1 MGGGIVHHPVE
12 SGLGMASRFPF
23 RVLATDP
30 GGARAGILETPHG
43 TVETPVFMP
52 VGTHGAVKALSPDQ
66 VAGTGAR
73 ILLANTYHLAVSPG
87 SDLVK
92 KAGGLHA
99 FMGWTRAILT
109 DSGGFQV
116 FSLPK
121 AEIRDE
127 GVTFRH
133 EAGGERVS
141 LTPEK
146 AMGIQE
152 DLGADI
158 AMCLDDC
165 APWPCDRD
173 RAEEGVRRTTAWGR
187 ACREA
192 HRREDQAIFGIVQ
205 GSVFPDLR
213 ARSARE
219 IVGIG
224 FDGYAIGGVSVG
236 EGTGAM
242 LDVVGRVAPLLPA
255 DRPRYVMGIGKPEE
269 IVRAIGLGA
278 DLFDCVLPTRHGRSG
293 VLYTSRGPLRIR
305 HRRYRRDL
313 FPPDTSCGCA
323 TCGTFTRA
331 YLRHLFEAGEVLGQT
346 LASMHNVHFFLETAR
361 RARAAIIEGRFASFQ
376 RAFCDGVAEGAAPEP
391 EAEGRPGRRRRAA
404 GPARK

>member
-1 MGGGIVHHPVE
+1 
-12 SGLGMASRFPF
+12 MATRSPF

-30 GGARAGILETPHG
+30 TGARAGVLETPHG
-43 TVETPVFMP
+43 PVETPVFMP
-52 VGTHGAVKALSPDQ
+52 VGTHGAVKALTPDQ

-73 ILLANTYHLAVSPG
+73 ILLANTYHLAISPG
-87 SDLVK
+87 SDLVA

-99 FMGWTRAILT
+99 FMGWARAILT

-121 AEIRDE
+121 AEIRED

-133 EAGGERVS
+133 EAGGERVT
-141 LTPEK
+141 LTPERSM
-146 AMGIQE
+146 AVQGE
-152 DLGADI
+152 LGADI

-165 APWPCDRD
+165 APWPCDRA
-173 RAEEGVRRTTAWGR
+173 RAEEGVRRTTAWAR
-187 ACREA
+187 ACRAA
-192 HRREDQAIFGIVQ
+192 HRRDDQALFGIVQ

-213 ARSARE
+213 ERSARE

-224 FDGYAIGGVSVG
+224 FDGFAIGGVSVG

-242 LDVVGRVAPLLPA
+242 LDVVGRVAPLLPP

-293 VLYTSRGPLRIR
+293 ILYTARGPLRIR

-313 FPPDTSCGCA
+313 FPPDTSCGCE
-323 TCGTFTRA
+323 TCSRFTRA
-331 YLRHLFEAGEVLGQT
+331 YLRHLFEAGEILGQT
-346 LASMHNVHFFLETAR
+346 LASLHNVHFFLETAR
-361 RARAAIIEGRFASFQ
+361 RARAAILEGRFG
-376 RAFCDGVAEGAAPEP
+376 AFRGEFCAAVERGQPDPEGEPEGAA
-391 EAEGRPGRRRRAA
+391 RRRRRA
-404 GPARK
+404 PTK